1 MKKKIILISLIALLL
16 YVSAASAA
24 DNSKIKM
31 PKDSISTKKVKHIE
45 LKDKKVKKSKT
56 KNTDKKAVKKQKKTK
71 KQNNENKITTIND
84 YKTYEEFKQ
93 TVESSKDGD
102 TVKLT
107 ENIKSQDTINVKA
120 NNLIIDGQGFT
131 IDGDNH
137 RIFDITGNNTII
149 QNLKFING
157 KSDNGGA
164 IYVEANQCSMKK
176 CEFNNNNADNNGG
189 AVYCEGK
196 LNCTDC
202 IFKNNHIS
210 KKSVTYGGAIC
221 SKNSVTIDKC
231 TFENNEGY
239 NGGSIY
245 IGEGNST
252 IKNSQFKNNNVNHYG
267 AGICTEDN
275 LFVQNCTFIKN
286 EAIAAGGT
294 AGGAIYSKKR
304 VSVNSST
311 FEDNE
316 ASGAFIFDCIGGAI
330 YCGNIDCNSTTFKEN
345 YAWDQGGAIYINSFG
360 NSTIKNS
367 IFIKNKNEYY
377 GGAIY
382 LASVTSHISLIHNIF
397 TENYVRGKLRSIA
410 YTKGYFDEIS
420 KNYFYSEKPN
430 WSSHLLCR
438 EGTTTVIDCED
449 SNYARTMEEYN
460 NMGPA

>member
-93 TVESSKDGD
+93 TFESSKDGD

-137 RIFDITGNNTII
+137 RIFHITGNNTII

-176 CEFNNNNADNNGG
+176 CEFNNNNADNKGG

-231 TFENNEGY
+231 TFENNEWY

-245 IGEGNST
+245 IGEGNP
-252 IKNSQFKNNNVNHYG
+252 
-267 AGICTEDN
+267 
-275 LFVQNCTFIKN
+275 
-286 EAIAAGGT
+286 
-294 AGGAIYSKKR
+294 
-304 VSVNSST
+304 
-311 FEDNE
+311 
-316 ASGAFIFDCIGGAI
+316 
-330 YCGNIDCNSTTFKEN
+330 
-345 YAWDQGGAIYINSFG
+345 
-360 NSTIKNS
+360 TIKNS